1 MKEFKLQLNLNEVN
15 LILKSLGQQPYS
27 QVHETIGKI
36 QAHAQEQLT
45 NEVISEARH
54 TEKV

>member
-36 QAHAQEQLT
+36 QAQAQEQLT
-45 NEVISEARH
+45 NEVISEAKH